1 MVSIKREIEFTFKRQ
16 PNLPR
21 CRVLPP
27 FQNKI
32 WVFLEGV
39 RVAEIFYATI
49 EYIAERDQVK
59 IDDGRVWLTKIE
71 EII

>member
-1 MVSIKREIEFTFKRQ
+1 
-16 PNLPR
+16 
-21 CRVLPP
+21 VLPP